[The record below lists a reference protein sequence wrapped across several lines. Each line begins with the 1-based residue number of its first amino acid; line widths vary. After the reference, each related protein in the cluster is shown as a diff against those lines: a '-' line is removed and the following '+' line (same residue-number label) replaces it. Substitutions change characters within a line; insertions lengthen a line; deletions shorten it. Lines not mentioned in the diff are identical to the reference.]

1 MNDLLQYRQA
11 TSWVVII
18 ILLGLFVVG
27 TAPIYILIYVFF
39 ALAMAIRTMLGTT
52 KRSVKF
58 GLIISFILAMAV
70 QIVFC
75 TTVVFVAQSHTSI
88 IGHLIAKVFATAIIP
103 LPLMLERFIIS
114 NKPADFYPPS
124 VEEAATLSFN
134 FLKNNLNKVVN
145 ATKSADKLK
154 STLSVKN
161 LSATFGDLH
170 RHSSTNYINNGSLT
184 EAYFEKVEESLA
196 DPYLYIVISNTG
208 SPASEMIAMF
218 TMKQF
223 NHASLSF
230 DKDLKTI
237 ISYNGGVNVYPPGLN
252 PETVEAFHQKPD
264 ASILV
269 YRIQATREQKQ
280 AVAEKVKQINEDGS
294 AYNILGLV
302 TKHSIR
308 PNIMFCSQF
317 VYKMLGIAG
326 LQYFEK
332 KDGQVRP
339 TDFIELDYHK
349 QLEYCYEIK
358 FK

>member
-1 MNDLLQYRQA
+1 
-11 TSWVVII
+11 
-18 ILLGLFVVG
+18 
-27 TAPIYILIYVFF
+27 
-39 ALAMAIRTMLGTT
+39 MAIRTMLGTT

-58 GLIISFILAMAV
+58 GLIISFILAMVV

-75 TTVVFVAQSHTSI
+75 TTVVFVAQSHTSV

-134 FLKNNLNKVVN
+134 FLKNNLNKVERD
-145 ATKSADKLK
+145 KGDKLK

-252 PETVEAFHQKPD
+252 PETVEAFHQNWMANSCLSNPSDSRTETSGRRRLNKLTKMAVPTIFWD
-264 ASILV
+264 WSRNIQFDLTSCFVLNLCIRCSVLLGYSILK
-269 YRIQATREQKQ
+269 RKTA
-280 AVAEKVKQINEDGS
+280 
-294 AYNILGLV
+294 
-302 TKHSIR
+302 
-308 PNIMFCSQF
+308 
-317 VYKMLGIAG
+317 
-326 LQYFEK
+326 
-332 KDGQVRP
+332 
-339 TDFIELDYHK
+339 
-349 QLEYCYEIK
+349 K
-358 FK
+358 FDQRTLLSWIIISN